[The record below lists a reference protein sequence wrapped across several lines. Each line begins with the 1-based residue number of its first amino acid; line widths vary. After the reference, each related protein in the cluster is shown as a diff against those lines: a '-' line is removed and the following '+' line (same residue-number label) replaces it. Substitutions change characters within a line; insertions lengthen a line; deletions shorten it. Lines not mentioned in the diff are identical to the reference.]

1 MQLTTEYFYDE
12 LNQLIRENDPVANKT
27 ITYTY
32 DEGGNILQKNEY
44 EYTTSDTLGSSGF
57 VIFYAY
63 DSEWKD
69 LLTSYGGLSITY
81 DEIGNPLTF
90 DDTTLTWECGRK
102 LSSMTF
108 PNGVTASYKYD
119 ANGIRTQKTV
129 GSRTTEY
136 FLEGSTIV
144 AQKTGDD
151 VIWYYFDSDGTRDA
165 IEYKGNVYYYMY
177 NPQGDVIGLF
187 DDELNV
193 VVEYTYD
200 SWGKILSITGPL
212 QYSLGRT
219 NPFRYR
225 GYYYDNESGMY
236 YLNSRYYHPEIG
248 RFINADEVAGVNNDI
263 TAYNLF
269 AYCGNNPICRIDISG
284 NAWETVFDVASLCLS
299 VAELV
304 ANPSDPFNWIGLAGD
319 VVDLVPFVTGV
330 GEVTRAVKVSTKSL
344 GKADEIIDVGC
355 SSYRKLKKSIG
366 SAGTGKEWHHLVEQ
380 SQIKKSGFSSNL
392 IQNKL
397 NIISIDKSTHRKISG
412 FYSSRQKMANGLLV
426 RNWLS
431 EKSYQ
436 EQFLFGLG
444 VLYKFL
450 FSK

>member
-1 MQLTTEYFYDE
+1 
-12 LNQLIRENDPVANKT
+12 
-27 ITYTY
+27 
-32 DEGGNILQKNEY
+32 
-44 EYTTSDTLGSSGF
+44 
-57 VIFYAY
+57 
-63 DSEWKD
+63 
-69 LLTSYGGLSITY
+69 
-81 DEIGNPLTF
+81 
-90 DDTTLTWECGRK
+90 
-102 LSSMTF
+102 
-108 PNGVTASYKYD
+108 
-119 ANGIRTQKTV
+119 
-129 GSRTTEY
+129 
-136 FLEGSTIV
+136 
-144 AQKTGDD
+144 
-151 VIWYYFDSDGTRDA
+151 
-165 IEYKGNVYYYMY
+165 MY

-236 YLNSRYYHPEIG
+236 YLYSRYYHPEIG